1 MQKILKTVTAMM
13 LMVAVVVATGCTKP
27 DDPSNPNNGG
37 GGGNN
42 GDGNGGGGNSS
53 GTELPA
59 GMYLGVIGF
68 NEQLY
73 TKPIT
78 RLDDAAIHET
88 KQFIENL
95 SMGGATLLYHAV
107 NTSLDMLASYGI
119 PQDLRSVYVVNF
131 TDGLDEGSYTF
142 NPNYNSDAQ
151 YLQAISQRIR
161 NDRIYGDTI
170 KAHTVGI
177 QGNDVLSYDIS
188 EFLNNL
194 NGISQLPSERYVHY
208 VTEFVD
214 VLEELQRI
222 AEELHQ
228 QSINSILTLR
238 LPVPDPNTRIR
249 FCFDITTPPPH
260 EPNEALQSEHYIEGV
275 YVIDSE
281 GRGVLTNVQYVGLS
295 SSSGSTVRAVSME
308 PPFAVFKFEG
318 MTDSNNNSFTNNT
331 IANLQEWK
339 FNTNANAWI
348 HNSEW
353 TNSGNT
359 EINNYYYSSLV
370 MLNLDCSQ
378 SLGDQQFRLL
388 KDYAKEFVDVLKT
401 N

>member
-42 GDGNGGGGNSS
+42 GDGNGGGGNGS

-142 NPNYNSDAQ
+142 NPNYNSGAQ
-151 YLQAISQRIR
+151 
-161 NDRIYGDTI
+161 
-170 KAHTVGI
+170 
-177 QGNDVLSYDIS
+177 
-188 EFLNNL
+188 
-194 NGISQLPSERYVHY
+194 
-208 VTEFVD
+208 
-214 VLEELQRI
+214 
-222 AEELHQ
+222 
-228 QSINSILTLR
+228 
-238 LPVPDPNTRIR
+238 
-249 FCFDITTPPPH
+249 
-260 EPNEALQSEHYIEGV
+260 
-275 YVIDSE
+275 
-281 GRGVLTNVQYVGLS
+281 
-295 SSSGSTVRAVSME
+295 
-308 PPFAVFKFEG
+308 
-318 MTDSNNNSFTNNT
+318 
-331 IANLQEWK
+331 
-339 FNTNANAWI
+339 
-348 HNSEW
+348 
-353 TNSGNT
+353 
-359 EINNYYYSSLV
+359 
-370 MLNLDCSQ
+370 
-378 SLGDQQFRLL
+378 
-388 KDYAKEFVDVLKT
+388 
-401 N
+401 